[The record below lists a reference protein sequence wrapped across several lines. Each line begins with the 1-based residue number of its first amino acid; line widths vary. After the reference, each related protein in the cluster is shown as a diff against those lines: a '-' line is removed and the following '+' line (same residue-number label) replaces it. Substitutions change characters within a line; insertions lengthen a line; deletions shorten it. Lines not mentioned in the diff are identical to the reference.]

1 MKRNFS
7 TGLLALFGL
16 VTIWGLVTI
25 GGLAMIATTPAQ
37 AQFGRKQEKQ
47 QIRSVS
53 GQVTG
58 VDNAPV
64 KDAVVFLKNSRSL
77 AIKSF
82 ITEAKGDYNF
92 MELSPDIDYQ
102 VWAESNGQKSPIKTI
117 SLFDGRPQFHIDLH
131 LQRAK

>member
-1 MKRNFS
+1 MKRILSTSLMALSAFS
-7 TGLLALFGL
+7 M
-16 VTIWGLVTI
+16 I
-25 GGLAMIATTPAQ
+25 GTTPAD
-37 AQFGRKQEKQ
+37 AQFGKKQEKQ

-53 GQVTG
+53 GQVIG
-58 VDNAPV
+58 ADNAPV

-92 MELSPDIDYQ
+92 MELSPNIDYQ

-117 SLFDGRPQFHIDLH
+117 SSFDGRPQFHIDLH
-131 LQRAK
+131 LQRDK